1 MYVKTISLN
10 ELNLPVA
17 AVLYYQ
23 FYARARTRVL
33 NGFEVE
39 PFKYYE

>member
-17 AVLYYQ
+17 VVLYYQ
-23 FYARARTRVL
+23 FYARTRVL